1 MADAIITVILT
12 QLASIMEEQVRQ
24 QVRLV
29 VGVKKDIE
37 KLTSGLKS
45 IRAVLVDAEKRQLKD
60 ESVKFWLEK
69 LKDIAYDMD
78 DVLSEWLTAIR
89 KAKTE
94 GVEDSSLSKKKVW
107 SFISLPRLG
116 FRRVVLRRDIALKIK
131 DINER
136 LDVIAT
142 EKDRYNFNML
152 VESGDLERPK
162 TSSYID
168 VSEVRGRDVDKNTLV
183 SKLLSEISQSRGFHV
198 VSVVGMGGIGKT
210 TLAQMVYNCAS
221 VEQDFE
227 RKMWVCVSE
236 PFDEVRVAKAIVEDL
251 EGNASYLFELE
262 TVLRRL
268 RNTISGKK
276 FLLVLD
282 DVWTEEYRK
291 WEQLFNS
298 LRIGADGSKILVTTR
313 NERVA
318 KMLRSSYELH
328 LGQLADEDSWSLF
341 SQIAF
346 FERSKEDCEELEG
359 IGRKIADKCRGI
371 PLTVKTIGSLMRF
384 KNSLQDWQNVLNSEF
399 WEFEE
404 AEKGLFP
411 PLMLSYFDLPSTMKR
426 CFSFCACFPKDHII
440 NASNLIKLWMA
451 QGYLCPEKNVEM
463 EVLGEEYLQ
472 NLAMRSFF
480 QDIEK
485 DKDGKR
491 ILRFKMHDMVHDFAQ
506 YLTKRECSVVE
517 VDGELAVNLGS
528 SYKTIRHLTLVR
540 AEDVRF
546 PTSIANAQKLHSFW
560 VQSFFDTPPIISE
573 LDRIEPDLCNRLACL
588 KALDLSH
595 NRLGE
600 LPKEVGKLIRLKF
613 LNLSHNPFWELP
625 STLCD
630 LYNLQTLNL
639 SACDN
644 LRKLPQE
651 MGKLVNLRH
660 LEIDCTDS
668 LKTLPKGIGNLSS
681 LQTLSKFVIVRG
693 SDVEAETCGL
703 EDLKNLKNLR
713 GCLKIEG
720 LGYKTNAAE
729 AQIAELS
736 EKKHISDLH
745 LDFNPKA
752 QTCNQDEVIEALQVH
767 PGLQSLVISSYGGT
781 RFPNWIV
788 SLTNLRDLSLQE
800 CQNCTI
806 LPPLGRLP
814 SLATLHIDGLH
825 NLKSLGLEFLGATNN
840 VNDQITKDSK
850 DISLALSSVQNIA
863 FPKLKKL
870 KISNMGS
877 WEEWNMIKAADEN
890 IEIMPRLH
898 FLKLYNCSNLKALPH
913 PLFKAAPIR
922 KLRIQN
928 CPLIQQ
934 KYKKENGDQ
943 YWISISHIPKL
954 QIS

>member
-1 MADAIITVILT
+1 MAEAMITVMLT
-12 QLASIMEEQVRQ
+12 QLAEITEEQIRK

-37 KLTSGLKS
+37 KLTSGLES
-45 IRAVLVDAEKRQLKD
+45 IRSVLVDAEKRQVKD
-60 ESVKFWLEK
+60 ESVKLWLEK
-69 LKDIAYDMD
+69 LKDLAYDMD

-107 SFISLPRLG
+107 SFISLPSLR
-116 FRRVVLRRDIALKIK
+116 FRRFALRRDIALKIK
-131 DINER
+131 GIKER

-142 EKDRYNFNML
+142 EKNRYNFNTL
-152 VESGDLERPK
+152 TESGDPERLK
-162 TSSYID
+162 TNSYID

-183 SKLLSEISQSRGFHV
+183 SKLLSESSQSDGFHV

-210 TLAQMVYNCAS
+210 TLAQMVYNCDS

-251 EGNASYLFELE
+251 EGNAPFLYELE

-268 RNTISGKK
+268 RNAISGKK

-282 DVWTEEYRK
+282 DVWTDDYRK

-298 LRIGADGSKILVTTR
+298 LKIGASGSKILVTTR
-313 NERVA
+313 NERTA

-346 FERSKEDCEELEG
+346 FERSIEDCEELEG

-399 WEFEE
+399 WEFEG

-426 CFSFCACFPKDHII
+426 CFSFCAFFPKHHVI

-480 QDIEK
+480 QEIEK

-528 SYKTIRHLTLVR
+528 SYKTTRHLTLVR
-540 AEDVRF
+540 AKGVRF
-546 PTSIANAQKLHSFW
+546 PTSIANAGKLHSFW

-573 LDRIEPDLCNRLACL
+573 LDKIEPDLCNRSACL
-588 KALDLSH
+588 KVLDLSR
-595 NRLGE
+595 NRLG
-600 LPKEVGKLIRLKF
+600 
-613 LNLSHNPFWELP
+613 
-625 STLCD
+625 
-630 LYNLQTLNL
+630 
-639 SACDN
+639 
-644 LRKLPQE
+644 
-651 MGKLVNLRH
+651 
-660 LEIDCTDS
+660 
-668 LKTLPKGIGNLSS
+668 
-681 LQTLSKFVIVRG
+681 
-693 SDVEAETCGL
+693 
-703 EDLKNLKNLR
+703 
-713 GCLKIEG
+713 
-720 LGYKTNAAE
+720 LGYVTNADE
-729 AQIAELS
+729 ARIAELS

-745 LDFNPKA
+745 LDFNSKA
-752 QTCNQDEVIEALQVH
+752 QTGNQDEVIEALQLH
-767 PGLQSLVISSYGGT
+767 PGLQSLKISSYGGT
-781 RFPNWIV
+781 RFANWMV
-788 SLTNLRDLSLQE
+788 TLTSLKDLSLQE

-814 SLATLHIDGLH
+814 SLATLHIGGLH
-825 NLKSLGLEFLGATNN
+825 NLKSLGLEFLGATDN
-840 VNDQITKDSK
+840 VNDQITTDSK
-850 DISLALSSVQNIA
+850 DRSLALSSAENIA
-863 FPKLKKL
+863 FPKLNKL
-870 KISNMGS
+870 KFSNMGS
-877 WEEWNMIKAADEN
+877 WEEWNMIRAANEH
-890 IEIMPRLH
+890 IKIMPRLR

-913 PLFKAAPIR
+913 LLFKAAPLR
-922 KLRIQN
+922 KLHIQN

-934 KYKKENGDQ
+934 KYKKETGDQ

-954 QIS
+954 KIS